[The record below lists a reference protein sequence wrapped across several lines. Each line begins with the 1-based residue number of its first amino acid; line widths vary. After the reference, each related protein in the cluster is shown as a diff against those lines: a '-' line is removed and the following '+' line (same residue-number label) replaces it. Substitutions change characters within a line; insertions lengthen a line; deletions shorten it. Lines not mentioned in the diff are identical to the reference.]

1 MIPIAAVVLLTLAG
15 CQREQAAPTADQSA
29 PAAVAPDGSSGGNAA
44 VEAAVRSY
52 LASRPGLNLE
62 AMNVEFKEIKIAD
75 GAAEAD
81 VLFRSKSG
89 EGEMT
94 MHYQLLRQGGQWVVQ
109 RDRAPSGSG
118 PLPPGHPPTTPR
130 DPSAS
135 H

>member
-1 MIPIAAVVLLTLAG
+1 MIPVALLVLLTLAG
-15 CQREQAAPTADQSA
+15 CQREQPAPTAGQSA
-29 PAAVAPDGSSGGNAA
+29 PAALAPDVSSAENAA
-44 VEAAVRSY
+44 VEAAVRGY

-62 AMNVEFKEIKIAD
+62 AMNVEFKDIKIAGD
-75 GAAEAD
+75 AAEAD
-81 VLFRSKSG
+81 VLFRSRTG

-94 MHYQLLRQGGQWVVQ
+94 MHYRLLRQGSQWVVQ
-109 RDRAPSGSG
+109 RDPAPSGSG